1 MIFNQAYPSICVY
14 AGSADGLAA
23 EYIDQAYLLG
33 KRLAEEG
40 VRLVYGAGKTGLM
53 GAVADGTLQNGGK
66 VTGIIPESL
75 NQPQLL
81 HNGLTELE
89 VVPTIH
95 QRKARMSELA
105 SAFIALPG
113 GFGTFEELFETL
125 AWAQIGLHHKP
136 IGLLNTNGYY
146 DPLLGLI
153 EHTQKAG
160 FIYPEHC
167 QLLVQAAQPDAL
179 FEKLAQYTGP
189 VGLDRWVTRPETNNP
204 TPSIL

>member
-1 MIFNQAYPSICVY
+1 MTFNQTFPSICVY
-14 AGSADGLAA
+14 AGSAGGLAA
-23 EYIDQAYLLG
+23 EYIDQATLLG

-40 VRLVYGAGKTGLM
+40 VRLIYGAGKTGLM
-53 GAVADGTLQNGGK
+53 GAVAAGALQNGGK

-81 HNGLTELE
+81 HQGLTELE

-113 GFGTFEELFETL
+113 GFGTLEELFETL

-136 IGLLNTNGYY
+136 IGLLNIQGYY
-146 DPLLGLI
+146 DPLLDLI
-153 EHTQKAG
+153 EHTRQAG

-179 FEKLAQYTGP
+179 FEKLAQYTRP
-189 VGLDRWVTRPETNNP
+189 DDLERWVTRPEAD
-204 TPSIL
+204 SSAAL